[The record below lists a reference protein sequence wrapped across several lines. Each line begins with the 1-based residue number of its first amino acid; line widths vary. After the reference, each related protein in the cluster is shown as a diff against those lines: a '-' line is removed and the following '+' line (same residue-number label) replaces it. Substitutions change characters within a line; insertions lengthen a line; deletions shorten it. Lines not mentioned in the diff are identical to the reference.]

1 MIKLTDY
8 EIEHKEKNL
17 TNSMIKTEG
26 FPFIK
31 DINNFNF
38 SYQNN
43 IDKQE
48 ILDLLTHR
56 FIHNFENVVFI
67 GR

>member
-1 MIKLTDY
+1 M
-8 EIEHKEKNL
+8 EKNL

-31 DINNFNF
+31 DINNFDF